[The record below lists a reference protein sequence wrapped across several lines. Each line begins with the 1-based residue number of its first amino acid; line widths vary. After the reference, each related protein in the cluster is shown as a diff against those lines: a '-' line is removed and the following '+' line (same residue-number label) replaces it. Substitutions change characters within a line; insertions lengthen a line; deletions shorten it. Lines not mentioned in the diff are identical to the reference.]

1 MFGVLLAFLLVLP
14 FLEIWV
20 AIQVA
25 GVIGA
30 PLTFLA
36 IIGMSIAGVYLLR
49 GEGTSVWRRANDE
62 MAAGRPP
69 TQQLLD
75 GALVLIGGVC
85 LIVPGFITGIFGALL
100 LLPPVRALVR
110 PLLLAWM
117 ARRAA
122 RLARSGRMSGSVV
135 DTVVDADGR
144 VRSRTRTMGDVIDSD
159 GWDVG
164 EEPSSLPLAGPHSHV
179 IDGHVVDPAER
190 SDRPGPSDPD
200 LR

>member
-14 FLEIWV
+14 FLEVWV

-25 GVIGA
+25 GVIGG
-30 PLTFLA
+30 PLTLLLLA
-36 IIGMSIAGVYLLR
+36 AMSVSGFYLLR
-49 GEGTSVWRRANDE
+49 GEGTSVWRRANQE
-62 MAAGRPP
+62 VAAGRPP

-85 LIVPGFITGIFGALL
+85 LILPGFITGIFGALL
-100 LLPPVRALVR
+100 LLPPVRTLVR

-117 ARRAA
+117 ARRAE
-122 RLARSGRMSGSVV
+122 RLVRSGRVSGIVV

-144 VRSRTRTMGDVIDSD
+144 VRTRSRTAGEVIDAD

-164 EEPSSLPLAGPHSHV
+164 DEPSELPVAGPHSHV
-179 IDGHVVDPAER
+179 IDGHVVDPG
-190 SDRPGPSDPD
+190 SPGDDGVGPT
-200 LR
+200 R

>member
-14 FLEIWV
+14 FLEVWV

-25 GVIGA
+25 GVIGG
-30 PLTFLA
+30 PLTLLLLA
-36 IIGMSIAGVYLLR
+36 AMSVSGFYLLR
-49 GEGTSVWRRANDE
+49 GEGTSVWRRANQE
-62 MAAGRPP
+62 VAAGRPP

-85 LIVPGFITGIFGALL
+85 LILPGFITGIFGALL
-100 LLPPVRALVR
+100 LLPPVRTLVR

-117 ARRAA
+117 ARRAE
-122 RLARSGRMSGSVV
+122 RLVRSGRVSGIVV

-144 VRSRTRTMGDVIDSD
+144 VRTRSRTAGEVIDAD

-164 EEPSSLPLAGPHSHV
+164 DEPSELPVAGPHSHV
-179 IDGHVVDPAER
+179 IDGHAVDPG
-190 SDRPGPSDPD
+190 SPGDDGVGPT
-200 LR
+200 R

>member
-36 IIGMSIAGVYLLR
+36 IIGMSVAGVYLLR
-49 GEGTSVWRRANDE
+49 GEGTSVWRRANEE

-69 TQQLLD
+69 TRQLLD
-75 GALVLIGGVC
+75 GALVLVGGVL
-85 LIVPGFITGIFGALL
+85 LIVPGFITGVVGALL

-117 ARRAA
+117 ARRAT
-122 RLARSGRMSGSVV
+122 RLARSGRMSGFMV

-144 VRSRTRTMGDVIDSD
+144 VRTRSRTMGDVIDTE

-164 EEPSSLPLAGPHSHV
+164 DEPSSLPVAGPHHDV
-179 IDGHVVDPAER
+179 IDGHVVDDPAP
-190 SDRPGPSDPD
+190 SHRPGPTDPGP
-200 LR
+200 R

>member
-25 GVIGA
+25 SGIGV
-30 PLTFLA
+30 PLTLLA
-36 IIGMSIAGVYLLR
+36 LVGMSMSGVYLLR
-49 GEGTSVWRRANDE
+49 GEGTSVWRRANAE
-62 MAAGRPP
+62 MAAGRVP
-69 TQQLLD
+69 THQLLD
-75 GALVLIGGVC
+75 GALVLIGGVL
-85 LIVPGFITGIFGALL
+85 LIVPGFITGAVGLLL

-122 RLARSGRMSGSVV
+122 RLARSGRMSGFMV

-144 VRSRTRTMGDVIDSD
+144 VRTRTRTMGDVIDSD

-164 EEPSSLPLAGPHSHV
+164 DEPSGLPVAGPHHHV
-179 IDGHVVDPAER
+179 VEGHVMGEPRADDPE
-190 SDRPGPSDPD
+190 GPPQQN
-200 LR
+200 R